1 MFAYLI
7 SKLLCNI
14 YQSLDVR
21 SDKLVLLWNE
31 LKHRLDWERP
41 WERPTWKAFWN
52 CWSGKII
59 FYVFIVIWIAFITR
73 SEVVSRKVLNG
84 LNRKISLWKA
94 LWNFEFWIILPL
106 TLRNALRKS
115 RRKLFAY
122 LITVKIKPHRDY
134 RHLNWPIRCLS

>member
-14 YQSLDVR
+14 YQSLD
-21 SDKLVLLWNE
+21 
-31 LKHRLDWERP
+31 
-41 WERPTWKAFWN
+41 
-52 CWSGKII
+52 I
-59 FYVFIVIWIAFITR
+59 R
-73 SEVVSRKVLNG
+73 SEKSASLERTKTSFGLRETLRETFLESFLKLLVRKNYLLCVYRDLNCIHNNG

-94 LWNFEFWIILPL
+94 LSKRQTVRIILPL

-122 LITVKIKPHRDY
+122 LITVKIKPQCY
-134 RHLNWPIRCLS
+134 YVI